1 MKRSIANTR
10 FCRTGSQHNRRAAA
24 FTLVELLVVIAIIGI
39 LVALLLPA
47 VQAAREAARRTQC
60 INNEKQLALACLL
73 HLETH
78 KAFPTAGWAHIYFV
92 PRTRAGNP
100 PPPQPQ
106 DQNDPPA
113 VLEDQTWGWLYQVM
127 PFIEGQNLW
136 AERNDFIVM
145 RDGPVEVIC
154 PTRRGRTRLYTWQ
167 PATGEMLSD
176 YVGNGGDTDA
186 GATGNIG
193 LTPMTRTSPRELD
206 PKHQTGA
213 IITQDRNMRI
223 NQNLKNPLVSMKHIL
238 DGTSQTMLL
247 AEKYVPSNVREG
259 SAHGDN
265 FGWTAGAQWD
275 TLRFSRARP
284 RNDTP
289 LNQLV
294 DDTRGGIVCN
304 GCDMFGSSHPGGFNA
319 AFCDGST
326 RVINYDIEHDVL
338 RSLSNRRDGSVFDQ
352 TQ

>member
-1 MKRSIANTR
+1 MKRSISDTR
-10 FCRTGSQHNRRAAA
+10 SCIIATQQTRQAAA

-47 VQAAREAARRTQC
+47 IQAAREAARRTQC

-73 HLETH
+73 HLDTH
-78 KAFPTAGWAHIYFV
+78 KAFPTAGWAHTFYV
-92 PRTRAGNP
+92 PRAKNGNIP
-100 PPPQPQ
+100 E
-106 DQNDPPA
+106 
-113 VLEDQTWGWLYQVM
+113 VLVDQTWGWLYQVM

-136 AERNDFIVM
+136 GHSSDFIVM

-154 PTRRGRTRLYTWQ
+154 PTRRGRTLLYTWQ

-176 YVGNGGDTDA
+176 YVGNGGDTDNA
-186 GATGNIG
+186 ATGNMG
-193 LTPMTRTSPRELD
+193 LTPMTRTEARGQD
-206 PKHQTGA
+206 PKQQTGV
-213 IITQDRNMRI
+213 IITQDRNFRL
-223 NQNLKNPLVSMKHIL
+223 NLNLKNPLISTKNIV

-247 AEKYVPSNVREG
+247 AEKYVPSNVNQG
-259 SAHGDN
+259 SAWGDN
-265 FGWTAGAQWD
+265 FGWTAAAQWD

-289 LNQLV
+289 LAEL
-294 DDTRGGIVCN
+294 DDDGRGGIECP

-319 AFCDGST
+319 TFCDGSH

-338 RSLSNRRDGSVFDQ
+338 RALSNRRDGTVVEQSQ
-352 TQ
+352 

>member
-1 MKRSIANTR
+1 MKRSFPHEKSLAR
-10 FCRTGSQHNRRAAA
+10 AQHIRGAAA

-47 VQAAREAARRTQC
+47 IQAAREAARRTQC

-73 HLETH
+73 HLDTH
-78 KAFPTAGWAHIYFV
+78 KAFPTAGWAHTFYV
-92 PRTRAGNP
+92 PRAKKGTT
-100 PPPQPQ
+100 
-106 DQNDPPA
+106 PA

-136 AERNDFIVM
+136 AEPNDFIVM

-176 YVGNGGDTDA
+176 YVGNGGDTDVPGTA
-186 GATGNIG
+186 DLG
-193 LTPMTRTSPRELD
+193 LTPLQRTDPRA
-206 PKHQTGA
+206 PIGRHHTGT
-213 IITQDRNMRI
+213 IITQNRQWRNDGS
-223 NQNLKNPLVSMKHIL
+223 LKNPLISTKNIE

-247 AEKYVPSNVREG
+247 AEKYVPSNVNQG
-259 SAHGDN
+259 SAWGDN
-265 FGWTAGAQWD
+265 FGWTAAAQWD

-289 LNQLV
+289 LNQLE
-294 DDTRGGIVCN
+294 DDTRGGIVCG

-319 AFCDGST
+319 TFCDGSH

-338 RSLSNRRDGSVFDQ
+338 RALTNRKDGRVIDQ
-352 TQ
+352 SQ

>member
-1 MKRSIANTR
+1 MNRSIANKR
-10 FCRTGSQHNRRAAA
+10 FCRAEAQHSRRASA

-47 VQAAREAARRTQC
+47 IQAAREAARRTQC
-60 INNEKQLALACLL
+60 VNNEKQLALACLL
-73 HLETH
+73 HLDTH
-78 KAFPTAGWAHIYFV
+78 KAFPTAGWAHIYYV
-92 PRTRAGNP
+92 PRAKDGNTP
-100 PPPQPQ
+100 EM
-106 DQNDPPA
+106 
-113 VLEDQTWGWLYQVM
+113 LEDQTWGWLYQVM

-136 AERNDFIVM
+136 AEPNDFIVM
-145 RDGPVEVIC
+145 RDGPVEAIC

-186 GATGNIG
+186 AATGTLG
-193 LTPMTRTSPRELD
+193 LTPMTRTEARGQD

-213 IITQDRNMRI
+213 IITQDRNLRV
-223 NQNLKNPLVSMKHIL
+223 NGNLKNPLVSMKHIL

-265 FGWTAGAQWD
+265 FGWTGGAQWD
-275 TLRFSRARP
+275 TLRFSRVRP

-319 AFCDGST
+319 SFCDGSH

-338 RSLSNRRDGSVFDQ
+338 RALSNRRDGSVLEKSE
-352 TQ
+352 